1 MTEGAVVTIV
11 GAGPVG
17 SLISLYLARRGFE
30 VTVYER
36 RPDIRRTAISAGC
49 SINLALA
56 NRGIDALERVG
67 LMDLVRPRLIPMRGR
82 MIHHETGGTDL
93 LPYGNKPEEVIY
105 SVSRA
110 ELNKILMAAAE
121 TEGVTIRFER
131 RCTGLDLEAGT
142 AALVD
147 ETNGGTADAAYD
159 VLIGADGGGSAVRNA
174 VTAAGTVVEEVLPHG
189 YKELNIP
196 PGPGGAFRM
205 EANALHVWPRG
216 GFMLIALPN
225 PDGSFTATLFL
236 PHEGAESFAALR
248 RGTDVAEFFNEH
260 FADTVPLIDDL
271 TGSFFENPTGTL
283 GTIRCSA
290 WHHRGDA
297 VLIGDAA
304 HAIVPFHGQGMNA
317 GFEDC
322 VTLDRCIAGSGG
334 DWAAAFAAYETS
346 RRPDADAI
354 ADMALENYVEM
365 RDTVRDPKFLL
376 KKALAFELEER
387 FPDRFIPRY
396 SMVMFHLL
404 PYAEAYRRGKLQAA
418 ILDELTESAASL
430 DDVDLDRAAQL
441 VEDMV

>member
-1 MTEGAVVTIV
+1 MTEGAGVTIV

-36 RPDIRRTAISAGC
+36 RPDMRRTAISAGR

-174 VTAAGTVVEEVLPHG
+174 VTAAGTVVEELLPHG

>member
-11 GAGPVG
+11 GSGPVG

-174 VTAAGTVVEEVLPHG
+174 VTAAGTVVEELLPHG

-260 FADTVPLIDDL
+260 FADTVPLIGDL

>member
-174 VTAAGTVVEEVLPHG
+174 VTAAGTVVEELLPHG